1 MSLLLEKVSY
11 LQGLAEGME
20 LDDST
25 KEGKLLT
32 HIIDLLEDFA
42 QAYDE
47 LDVDLEY
54 LEDYVESVDGD
65 LADIETY
72 LEELDETLF
81 DDEDDEW
88 DFMDDYDST
97 LICTSCD
104 RTYDIDEAIFDE
116 EGVKCP
122 VCNGTLESMYDFGE
136 LDDEDVEI

>member
-25 KEGKLLT
+25 KEGKILT
-32 HIIDLLEDFA
+32 HIIDLLGDFA

-47 LDVDLEY
+47 IDVDLEY

-65 LADIETY
+65 LADIENY

-81 DDEDDEW
+81 DEYDDW
-88 DFMDDYDST
+88 DDMYDYEST
-97 LICTSCD
+97 LICNACD
-104 RTYDIDEAIFDE
+104 RTYNIDEAIFDE
-116 EGVKCP
+116 EGIKCP
-122 VCNGTLESMYDFGE
+122 VCNGTLESIFEFGE
-136 LDDEDVEI
+136 FDDEDAE